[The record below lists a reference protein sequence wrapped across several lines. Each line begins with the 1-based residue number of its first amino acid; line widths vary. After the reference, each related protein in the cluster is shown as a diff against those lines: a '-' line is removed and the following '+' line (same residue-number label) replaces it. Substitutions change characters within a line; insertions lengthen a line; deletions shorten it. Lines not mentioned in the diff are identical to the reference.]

1 MPGTHEAHGPDQPEY
16 SADGQDPADPSQP
29 EYSAK
34 GQDPADP
41 QPDRGDRRRRR
52 GRRAAIISIVSV
64 LAVFVGA
71 VGGIYL
77 VTNQLTGNV
86 RRIPHV
92 FQGLARSSRPIMPAA
107 TRSSMTI
114 LLAGSDLRSNEQ
126 TTGSNG
132 QQLPFQPGEQ
142 RSDVLMLVHISADRK
157 RAAFISIPRD
167 SWVDVP
173 GHGIMKINAAFS
185 LGGPSLMI
193 RTVEHLTDV
202 FINHYAVIDFRGFES
217 LVRALGGVDVQ
228 VARPTSSGSVNFR
241 QGLNDLTAASA
252 MAFVRQRDGLPLGDL
267 SRIQRQQ
274 NLIRAILTRV
284 ASAGVL
290 SNPIEMYHL
299 IDAFTGALSVDS
311 TFTNSAMRTL
321 ALQLSRLRSSDVS
334 FLTAPWSGLGWR
346 GEQSVVLLNS
356 GECATLWHAV
366 QNDSVAAW
374 AMRHPGAVT
383 PPVTY

>member
-366 QNDSVAAW
+366 QND
-374 AMRHPGAVT
+374 
-383 PPVTY
+383 